1 MKSTTSERTRD
12 GERLHLILMLAL
24 TFSTGVIDAVGYLG
38 LDRVFT
44 GNMTGNVVILGMGL
58 LGVDHLPVIGPLV
71 ALACFMGG
79 AVAAGR
85 VLRPIPSGWSGRSTT
100 VLGVVGAILVAT
112 AILLSLSAG
121 HLPPAIQYT
130 ATGAMGF
137 AMGMQAGT
145 ARHIA
150 VKDVTTVVVTSTL
163 TGLAADS
170 VLAGGSGQPWLR
182 RAGAVVLIG
191 LGALTGAAA
200 LHVHIGLGLAI
211 AALITVAVAVIG
223 HGSRG

>member
-112 AILLSLSAG
+112 AILL
-121 HLPPAIQYT
+121 
-130 ATGAMGF
+130 
-137 AMGMQAGT
+137 
-145 ARHIA
+145 
-150 VKDVTTVVVTSTL
+150 
-163 TGLAADS
+163 
-170 VLAGGSGQPWLR
+170 VLAGRPSTLFLNCLVFMFTAFNILVFVVNVIPIRSTGHPSDGFVLWKIIGEIRQQ
-182 RAGAVVLIG
+182 RA
-191 LGALTGAAA
+191 
-200 LHVHIGLGLAI
+200 
-211 AALITVAVAVIG
+211 
-223 HGSRG
+223 